1 MFTGIVEQVGVLE
14 DVRDAPGGKRLRI
27 AAGPWAA
34 HSAVGSSVS
43 VSGVCLT
50 VARADDR
57 FLDFDV
63 VPETLAKTTLGRKRP
78 GDRVNLERSLRVGDR
93 MDGHFVLGHVD
104 GIAEVENVRT
114 SSGEYVVE
122 LRPDA
127 ERMAYVIPKG
137 SIAVEGISL
146 TVAER
151 HEETFTVALIPT
163 TLQRTNFATL
173 QRGDAVNLETDIL
186 VRTVIHRLQTLSPTD
201 KLILPGNDR
210 RKAALR

>member
-1 MFTGIVEQVGVLE
+1 MFTGIIEQVGVVE
-14 DVRDAPGGKRLRI
+14 DVRDAPAGMRLRI

-34 HSAVGSSVS
+34 QSAVGSSVC
-43 VSGVCLT
+43 VCGVCLT

-63 VPETLAKTTLGRKRP
+63 VHETLAKTTLGRKRP

-127 ERMAYVIPKG
+127 DRMPYIVPQG

-151 HEETFTVALIPT
+151 NDETFAVALIPT
-163 TLQRTNFATL
+163 TLQRTNLVTL
-173 QRGDAVNLETDIL
+173 RRGDAVNLETDIL
-186 VRTVIHRLQTLSPTD
+186 VRTVIHRLHTLSPTGH
-201 KLILPGNDR
+201 LPHTGNVR
-210 RKAALR
+210 HKVALR